1 MSAHIFLLFSSLL
14 FLHLYWFVIFY
25 TTTTNSQS
33 QWLSPVPTFSR
44 SFLVCNILSLFFF
57 LFLWYCLWFP
67 QVALVAFKPLG
78 FFFLR
83 LQILTL
89 RPFSYHSPSSWCLPW
104 AWLQLW
110 PAHQRSVDLLGLVPW
125 YHPRPLHYLQIL
137 SGGKEMSTTNLGYP
151 WRWHSFILSAT
162 ALTGLPFTLPLLFWF
177 SLCFIFSLGRLVVW
191 PFVLCN
197 NSNEH

>member
-1 MSAHIFLLFSSLL
+1 MSAHKFLLFSSLL

-44 SFLVCNILSLFFF
+44 SFLLSFSL
-57 LFLWYCLWFP
+57 LLVSSLS
-67 QVALVAFKPLG
+67 VAAT
-78 FFFLR
+78 
-83 LQILTL
+83 LTC
-89 RPFSYHSPSSWCLPW
+89 SSTFC
-104 AWLQLW
+104 W
-110 PAHQRSVDLLGLVPW
+110 PAWVGSLVSSTPST
-125 YHPRPLHYLQIL
+125 L
-137 SGGKEMSTTNLGYP
+137 SSNIERRQGNEHTNLGYP
-151 WRWHSFILSAT
+151 WRWHSFLLSAT